1 MGDPCTWPA
10 PWSSAGER
18 ACSEVL
24 FLGLTLL
31 IDPGWKDARSEVAL
45 LDRTMRGLD
54 RRVGR
59 FWRPLGA
66 IGTGLGVIY
75 GCVTII
81 ALVAGI
87 LLGLG

>member
-1 MGDPCTWPA
+1 MDWVKIA
-10 PWSSAGER
+10 VAAYLIWI
-18 ACSEVL
+18 

-45 LDRTMRGLD
+45 LDRAVRGLD

-59 FWRPLGA
+59 FRRPLGA
-66 IGTGLGVIY
+66 IGTSLEVIY
-75 GCVTII
+75 GCVSII

-87 LLGLG
+87 LLGFG